1 MTRLRILIPAVLAVC
16 SLPVFAQKSPCDLVT
31 QTEAAVIVGSPV
43 DKQALATSCVYKAK
57 GSNVSL
63 HVRLSKSTTT
73 AVTTAKANFAKSG
86 IPVKDEPSLGPGS
99 YSAVWPN
106 SNRIYAIKGDQ
117 MLRIDYVSTA
127 AKAPDAMLG
136 KLRDA
141 AKKALARL

>member
-16 SLPVFAQKSPCDLVT
+16 SLPVFAQKNPCDLVT

-43 DKQALATSCVYKAK
+43 DKQVQPAACIYKAK

-63 HVRLSKSTTT
+63 HVRLSKSNPT
-73 AVTTAKANFAKSG
+73 AATTAKTNFSKSG
-86 IPVKDEPSLGPGS
+86 IPVKDEPSLGAGS

-106 SNRIYAIKGDQ
+106 SDRIYVLKGDQ

-127 AKAPDAMLG
+127 SKAPDAMMA

-141 AKKALARL
+141 AKKALGRL

>member
-1 MTRLRILIPAVLAVC
+1 MTRLQILIPAVLAVC
-16 SLPVFAQKSPCDLVT
+16 SLPVFGQKSPCDLVT

-43 DKQALATSCVYKAK
+43 DKQAQPTSCIYKAK

-73 AVTTAKANFAKSG
+73 AVTTAKANFGKSG

-106 SNRIYAIKGDQ
+106 SDRIYVIKGDQ
-117 MLRIDYVSTA
+117 MLRIDYISIST
-127 AKAPDAMLG
+127 KAPDAMMD

-141 AKKALARL
+141 AKKALGRL